1 MKQNLNQEQNNYQ
14 EALNSIKEKTTEVD
28 EYEAIPE
35 STFCH
40 CAEGTEVL
48 QELINYVECLEKAL
62 DKMCRIFDE
71 EIHDCDF
78 LLIRNSLCDSKCTL
92 CDQEKRVELMKEWV
106 MNNAI

>member
-1 MKQNLNQEQNNYQ
+1 MKQNLNQEQNKYQ

-71 EIHDCDF
+71 
-78 LLIRNSLCDSKCTL
+78 
-92 CDQEKRVELMKEWV
+92 
-106 MNNAI
+106 